1 MKIQASTLHKLGR
14 RLMKYMYKNP
24 EKNMLKLIKLAKLVA
39 HNMYPASTFTTP
51 IDIVT
56 NKENT
61 WHDYLFNGLKD
72 IDEDVLTRI
81 ALTFAID
88 AGYVGTSTLRANRDK
103 LGCNIP
109 WVVLL
114 DPTSAC
120 NLKCKGCWAAEYGYK
135 SNLTLDEM
143 RKIVRESKELGTHF
157 FMFTGGE
164 PLVRK
169 DDILT
174 LVRENQDCLF
184 LAFTNGLF
192 VDEQFCIDMKKAGNF
207 ALALSVEGTRET
219 TDARRGEGI
228 YDKVMEAMALL
239 KKHRCLFGTSVCY
252 TSANYLA
259 VTSDEFYDME
269 IEAGAKFA
277 WYFHYMPVGSDADTS
292 LLLKPNQREYVYR
305 AIREKR
311 KQRGGKPI
319 FTVDFQNDG
328 EFVGGCIAGGRNYFH
343 VNSEGDVEPCVFV
356 HYSDSNIREKS
367 ILECLKSPLFKQYYK
382 GQPFNDNMLRP
393 CPMLENPQ
401 ALRDIVKKTGAKS
414 TNLTKAESAEELCAK
429 CDAYAA
435 AWAPKAKEIWE
446 ETERFKPYTQYYR
459 DTPEGKAELGIK

>member
-72 IDEDVLTRI
+72 IDEDVFTRI